1 MSVDRDTV
9 RRIARLARLAVDE
22 DQVAHMESELNA
34 LLAWV
39 EQLQE
44 VDIEGVPPMTSVV
57 EQRLKMREDAVTD
70 GGYPQDLMK
79 NAPQAEDNFFV
90 VPKVVE

>member
-1 MSVDRDTV
+1 MTVDRETV

-22 DQVAHMESELNA
+22 DQTAAMETELNA
-34 LLAWV
+34 LLTWV

-44 VDIEGVPPMTSVV
+44 VDVEGVPPMASVV
-57 EQRLKMREDAVTD
+57 EQRLKMRDDVVTD
-70 GGYPQDLMK
+70 GGYAQDLML
-79 NAPQAEDNFFV
+79 NAPQAEDHFFV

>member
-1 MSVDRDTV
+1 MSVDRETV
-9 RRIARLARLAVDE
+9 RRIAKLARIAVDE
-22 DQVAHMESELNA
+22 DQAASMEAELNA

-44 VDIEGVPPMTSVV
+44 VNVEGVPPMTSVV
-57 EQRLKMREDAVTD
+57 EQRLKMREDVVTD
-70 GGYPQDLMK
+70 GGYADDLMK
-79 NAPQAEDNFFV
+79 NAPLAEDHFFV

>member
-1 MSVDRDTV
+1 MPVDRDTV

-57 EQRLKMREDAVTD
+57 EQRLKMREDVVTD
-70 GGYPQDLMK
+70 GGYPQDLMR
-79 NAPQAEDNFFV
+79 NAPQAEDDFFV

>member
-57 EQRLKMREDAVTD
+57 AQRLKMREDAVTD